1 MKPGFVRSHI
11 QDLEPYEPIIPL
23 DVLSDQLQIP
33 IENLIKLD
41 ANENPYGMPPLAR
54 QRLSQISYGH
64 IYPDPESRKLREK
77 LSNFLDLPM
86 RNIAVGAG
94 ADELIDLI
102 ARLCMDP
109 GDKIINCPPTFGF
122 YAAVAQVNNLERV
135 IIPRRI
141 DFSLDLEKISRAAH
155 DGAKM
160 IFLAN
165 PNNPD
170 GSLIPTETIQ
180 ELLGL
185 PLLVIMDEAYVEFA
199 PDNTSWIKAVP
210 ERENLI
216 VLRTFSK
223 WGGLAGI
230 RLGYG
235 AFPAGLLE
243 ELMKIKQPYNI
254 PVTASEAGIGA
265 LDSIDLL
272 NQRRDQICIERNRFL
287 NALKSLD
294 WLQPYPTQ
302 SNFVLCRVIG
312 RDAKQVKKCLEKR
325 GVLIRYFN
333 KPRLKDHVRFSIGK
347 PEDMQKLMNE
357 LKEID
362 L

>member
-1 MKPGFVRSHI
+1 MKPNFVRPHI
-11 QDLEPYEPIIPL
+11 QDLEPYEPIIPM
-23 DVLSDQLQIP
+23 DVLADQLQIP

-41 ANENPYGMPPLAR
+41 ANENPYGMPPLAH
-54 QRLSQISYGH
+54 QRLSQISFGH

-77 LSNFLDLPM
+77 LSKFLELPM
-86 RNIAVGAG
+86 ANIAVGAG
-94 ADELIDLI
+94 ADELIDLTTK
-102 ARLCMDP
+102 LCMDP

-122 YAAVAQVNNLERV
+122 YAAVAQVSNLERV
-135 IIPRRI
+135 IIPRRA
-141 DFSLDLEKISRAAH
+141 DLSLDLKKITQAAC

-170 GSLIPTETIQ
+170 GGLIPPETIQ
-180 ELLGL
+180 ALLAL
-185 PLLVIMDEAYVEFA
+185 PLLVVLDEAYVEFA
-199 PDNTSWIKAVP
+199 PENTSWIKVVP

-235 AFPAGLLE
+235 AFPAGLLA

-254 PVTASEAGIGA
+254 PVTASEAGMSA
-265 LDSIDLL
+265 LDSVDLL
-272 NQRRDQICIERNRFL
+272 NQRRDQILIERSRFL
-287 NALKSLD
+287 KALQSLD

-302 SNFVLCRVIG
+302 SNFVLCKVIG
-312 RDAKQVKKCLEKR
+312 RDAKQVKKWLEKR

-333 KPRLKDHVRFSIGK
+333 KPRLRDHVRFSIGK
-347 PEDMQKLMNE
+347 PEEMQKLMNE
-357 LKEID
+357 LKEIN